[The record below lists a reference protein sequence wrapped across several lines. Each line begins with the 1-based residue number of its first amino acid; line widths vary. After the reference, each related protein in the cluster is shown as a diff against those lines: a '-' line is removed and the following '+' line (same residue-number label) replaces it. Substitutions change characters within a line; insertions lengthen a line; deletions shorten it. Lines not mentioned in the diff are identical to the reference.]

1 MENLKEVCYKY
12 DLLKSNAQ
20 LIVDDGSENNGSI
33 NEFLTLPHVQL
44 KKQIAQIDIRQS
56 NSMIEAVN
64 KRLKYDYLFTK
75 EFQISKPSKLF
86 FHWPLIPIT
95 INLWSFYQPLHLLK
109 YYMALSRIK
118 TGIKN
123 HRKSQL
129 SKDRRPINSKNAV
142 LDKYIN
148 WPFIFWKISF
158 HYWLNIQVRFL
169 YFISKTFRH
178 IRHYI

>member
-86 FHWPLIPIT
+86 FH
-95 INLWSFYQPLHLLK
+95 
-109 YYMALSRIK
+109 
-118 TGIKN
+118 
-123 HRKSQL
+123 
-129 SKDRRPINSKNAV
+129 
-142 LDKYIN
+142 
-148 WPFIFWKISF
+148 
-158 HYWLNIQVRFL
+158 
-169 YFISKTFRH
+169 
-178 IRHYI
+178 